1 MGSPER
7 NTHIGLL
14 PKNALGIDVCVERMK
29 NALREVNLGSTKKAS
44 KLALFAKNVKEMLKF
59 TKLNRN

>member
-1 MGSPER
+1 
-7 NTHIGLL
+7 L

-29 NALREVNLGSTKKAS
+29 NALREVNLGSTEKAS

-59 TKLNRN
+59 AKMNKN